1 LPSWRR
7 PPGARDADAEVASA
21 SIAEA
26 EEEVARAEARTAEAR
41 ARLARLRLQAW
52 SLESPAAD
60 DGDIDDYYHDDGD
73 LEPLAETPTPRQLPR
88 HGLPR
93 LRAGALAT
101 AFVVIGASL
110 GGSVFMELEHRA
122 ILRKQHQHAEF
133 AAAAREGVTRLMS
146 IDANHAKEDIQR
158 SIDNSTGELR
168 DQLQRTGAALAQQA
182 EQSQISTRV
191 IVDAVAV
198 EWTTDDRGIIL
209 VAARSD
215 NVYPD
220 SGKREMKQWRI
231 SVDLSRVGGQLKMAK
246 VDFLQ

>member
-1 LPSWRR
+1 
-7 PPGARDADAEVASA
+7 
-21 SIAEA
+21 
-26 EEEVARAEARTAEAR
+26 
-41 ARLARLRLQAW
+41 
-52 SLESPAAD
+52 
-60 DGDIDDYYHDDGD
+60 
-73 LEPLAETPTPRQLPR
+73 
-88 HGLPR
+88 
-93 LRAGALAT
+93 
-101 AFVVIGASL
+101 
-110 GGSVFMELEHRA
+110 MELEHRA
-122 ILRKQHQHAEF
+122 ILRKQHQHVEF

-220 SGKREMKQWRI
+220 SGKREMKAWRI
-231 SVDLSRVGGQLKMAK
+231 SVDLTRVGGQLKMAK